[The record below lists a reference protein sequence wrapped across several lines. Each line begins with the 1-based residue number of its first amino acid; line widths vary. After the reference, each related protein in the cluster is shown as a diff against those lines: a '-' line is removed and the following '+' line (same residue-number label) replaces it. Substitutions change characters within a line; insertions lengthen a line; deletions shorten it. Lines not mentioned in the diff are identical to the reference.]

1 MEAARNAEFEVVL
14 DGEQLYETLFVP
26 YSAPRQAC
34 LTIDQL
40 SNGTH
45 TLQMT
50 LKSGDFKLDVL
61 EVPENFTMM
70 PDILTVTSAAQAAAE
85 EHALAEQQKA
95 LAKKQ
100 AAENIKKT
108 LQQAVAAL
116 QPEKPAE
123 EPKSETP
130 AAAEL
135 ETDAEKQPTFKEVLE
150 NSGVIGVIS
159 NNAAKKKEQLE
170 QDGKTEA
177 DETPT
182 VMEFPLPHQ
191 DFEAAASLT
200 PVPEHTEEPVK
211 IEPLPETDSE
221 TSEEPVSAPTVEPE
235 SKPEAAALTE
245 SAVAASAEP
254 EQPAEPQQ
262 PEEPVSEPTAPETAT
277 ESAAAP
283 STVTYI
289 EEEWDDLPMPELPPQ
304 ETASTAPA
312 AAEADRCTVEKAD
325 YANPFTCTENAAT
338 ASACLE

>member
-1 MEAARNAEFEVVL
+1 
-14 DGEQLYETLFVP
+14 
-26 YSAPRQAC
+26 
-34 LTIDQL
+34 
-40 SNGTH
+40 
-45 TLQMT
+45 
-50 LKSGDFKLDVL
+50 
-61 EVPENFTMM
+61 MM

-116 QPEKPAE
+116 QPGEPAE

-130 AAAEL
+130 AAAES

-200 PVPEHTEEPVK
+200 PVPEHAEEPVK
-211 IEPLPETDSE
+211 IEPLPETDLE
-221 TSEEPVSAPTVEPE
+221 TSEEPVSAPAVEPE

-245 SAVAASAEP
+245 SAAAASA
-254 EQPAEPQQ
+254 
-262 PEEPVSEPTAPETAT
+262 EPVSEPTAPETAT

-289 EEEWDDLPMPELPPQ
+289 EEEWDDLPMPELSPQ
-304 ETASTAPA
+304 ETASPAPQQPKPTAAPPKKPITPTPSPA
-312 AAEADRCTVEKAD
+312 PKMPPLHPPVLNDPMRSEPYRKDFNID
-325 YANPFTCTENAAT
+325 IDI
-338 ASACLE
+338 